1 MVVASAGESIRT
13 LVTLATIWT
22 VAAQVLFV
30 ANFFASL
37 WSRKTMDSDNPW
49 AATTLE
55 WSVGS
60 PVPEENFGGRTP
72 VVYRG
77 AYEFAPQHLSPE
89 LLAQKAQ

>member
-1 MVVASAGESIRT
+1 
-13 LVTLATIWT
+13 
-22 VAAQVLFV
+22 
-30 ANFFASL
+30 
-37 WSRKTMDSDNPW
+37 MDSDNSW